1 MRRKF
6 ASVSHWLT
14 LALTLGLAAPVVAGP
29 RDADLRAIQ
38 NFKLTPDFLARYEAY
53 EQQDVVQNPCALDPL
68 LALQNAAEHSMLDQT
83 AAEYD
88 AKPGAHAAL
97 QRHGL
102 TAHDVLLGMAVWVG
116 AAAQDLAAQN
126 PELVKSGEIQ
136 LNPDFKI
143 SPENL
148 VFYRQ
153 HKDEFRQH
161 QMRLAQ
167 EQMQRHG
174 GHLPECK

>member
-1 MRRKF
+1 MRQAF
-6 ASVSHWLT
+6 ASVSRWLTLGLT
-14 LALTLGLAAPVVAGP
+14 LALVAPVMAGP
-29 RDADLRAIQ
+29 RDTDLRAIL
-38 NFKLTPDFLARYEAY
+38 NFQLTPDFLSRYEAY
-53 EQQDVVQNPCALDPL
+53 EQQEVAQNPCALDPL
-68 LALQNAAEHSMLDQT
+68 LALQNAAEETTLEKT

-102 TAHDVLLGMAVWVG
+102 TARDVLLGMAVWIG

-126 PELVKSGEIQ
+126 PDLVKSGQIQ

-143 SPENL
+143 SPANIA
-148 VFYRQ
+148 FYRQ

-161 QMRLAQ
+161 QMQLAQ
-167 EQMQRHG
+167 EQMKRHG
-174 GHLPECK
+174 GHLPECQ